1 MATLGGQL
9 GLLALITHSCL
20 VEDMR
25 SSSIEANRGCKTSS
39 SSSSCSASYSSSTS
53 SSTHTSIQQPRRT
66 AAAAIRT
73 RKVNGETSLI
83 TSKGPHSRRR
93 RSCVVV
99 RAGKLYFLTFVW
111 PFSMFWSCSGMCV
124 YVFRSLSLFF
134 LWLSSFWASVL
145 LHGVIYRQVV
155 VEKQPY
161 TPFSLRF
168 LPL

>member
-1 MATLGGQL
+1 MKLGFMATLGGQL
-9 GLLALITHSCL
+9 GLLALTTHSCL

-39 SSSSCSASYSSSTS
+39 SSGCSASYSSSTS
-53 SSTHTSIQQPRRT
+53 SSTHSSIQQPRRT

-73 RKVNGETSLI
+73 RKVNGETSLF

-111 PFSMFWSCSGMCV
+111 PFSMSWSCSGMCV
-124 YVFRSLSLFF
+124 YVFLFLSLSF
-134 LWLSSFWASVL
+134 LCLSSFSV
-145 LHGVIYRQVV
+145 
-155 VEKQPY
+155 
-161 TPFSLRF
+161 
-168 LPL
+168 